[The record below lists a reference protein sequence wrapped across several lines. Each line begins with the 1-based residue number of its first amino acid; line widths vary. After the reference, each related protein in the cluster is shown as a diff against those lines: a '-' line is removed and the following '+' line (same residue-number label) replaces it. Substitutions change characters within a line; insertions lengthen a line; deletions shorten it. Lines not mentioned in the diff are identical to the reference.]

1 MLIDVLIDSVKD
13 TAQLIPFLFAT
24 YLAMEALEHVEGGR
38 MQEMIVRAGAAGPVV
53 GSVLG
58 AVPQCGFSA
67 MAATLFS
74 GRVVTVGTL
83 IAVILSTSDEMIP
96 VFIAHQAPMGRILAI
111 IGAKALIG
119 LAAGILIDLVAPA
132 LGRGGDG
139 RLHIRELC
147 ERAHCRC
154 DGGFES
160 AADDEGEGA
169 RHGHADRACGHRGH
183 GFPGIVR
190 SALFHTVQI
199 ALFIFCVGLAFGIII
214 EAVGHENL
222 VAVLGAHP
230 ASAVFLAGLVG
241 LIPNCGAS
249 VAIAD
254 LFMEGV
260 LASGPMMS
268 GLLASGGVGLLVLFR
283 TNADLRQNLAIAV
296 IVYAVAVLA
305 GLVIASFGII
315 F

>member
-13 TAQLIPFLFAT
+13 TAQLIPFLFVT

-38 MQEMIVRAGAAGPVV
+38 MQEMIVHAGAAGPVV
-53 GSVLG
+53 GSALG
-58 AVPQCGFSA
+58 AVPQCGFST

-74 GRVVTVGTL
+74 GRVITLGTL

-96 VFIAHQAPMGRILAI
+96 VFIAHQAPLGRMLAI
-111 IGAKALIG
+111 IGAKALVG
-119 LAAGILIDLVAPA
+119 LAVGVLTDLIASA

-154 DGGFES
+154 GDGFGLDGDGG
-160 AADDEGEGA
+160 GEDGG
-169 RHGHADRACGHRGH
+169 HGHAGHAHEHRGQ
-183 GFPGIVR
+183 GFSGIVR
-190 SALFHTVQI
+190 SALYHTVQI
-199 ALFIFCVGLAFGIII
+199 TLFIFCVSLVFGLVI
-214 EAVGHENL
+214 EAVGQGSLAAH
-222 VAVLGAHP
+222 LGAHP
-230 ASAVFLAGLVG
+230 AGAVFLAGLIG

-283 TNADLRQNLAIAV
+283 TNVDLGQNLAITA

-305 GLVIASFGII
+305 GLVVASFGII